1 MIIFIDSGVLGILT
15 NPYKFGEARDCEHW
29 LYTLLSQ
36 GVYICSSDICDFEVR
51 RGLVLALQNKPK
63 FSGIQNLDEIR
74 DIIDFLAIDSVLLR
88 KAADLWASA
97 RSQGIPTAD
106 QKSLDVDII
115 ISAHWQMLTDNFPG
129 RYIVVATTN
138 VKHLS
143 RFTEAKVWKDIKF

>member
-15 NPYKFGEARDCEHW
+15 NPYKFGEAGDCEQW

-74 DIIDFLAIDSVLLR
+74 DIIDFLPINSVLLR

-97 RSQGIPTAD
+97 RSQGIPNSD
-106 QKSLDVDII
+106 KKSLDEDII
-115 ISAHWQMLTDNFPG
+115 ITAHWQMLTENFPG

-143 RFTEAKVWKDIKF
+143 RFSEAKVWKDVKF